1 MEHMRSLR
9 LGCCLAMIG
18 TLLVACSE
26 KTIRINS
33 ATQRVLAVQQEIVA
47 IHYLPV
53 PFTAEPPE
61 VRHTALGAEQFGL
74 IGAVIAA
81 RAQTAEAKEV
91 GSQLV
96 KDYGLEDPILKIKRA
111 FLDAASRHGN
121 LHNINS
127 IQEALADDGRESLAK
142 RFQNGLVFDFKT
154 TTWSITPLLLNLHHY
169 HVQYMGRARLL
180 SLPDGK
186 IEWQGICEAEGKM
199 EEGAPTLLQLV
210 ANSGALLKAQLASAA
225 DSCSEQLERQ
235 FMGSTP

>member
-1 MEHMRSLR
+1 MGHMRSLG
-9 LGCCLAMIG
+9 LGCYLAMIG

-33 ATQRVLAVQQEIVA
+33 ATQRVLAAQQEIVA

-61 VRHTALGAEQFGL
+61 VRHTTLGAEQFGL
-74 IGAVIAA
+74 IGAVLAA

-91 GSQLV
+91 GNQLV
-96 KDYGLEDPILKIKRA
+96 KDYGLEDPIVRIKGA
-111 FLDAASRHGN
+111 FLDGASRHGS
-121 LHNINS
+121 LHNIKS
-127 IQEALADDGRESLAK
+127 VQEALADDDRESLAK
-142 RFQNGLVFDFKT
+142 RFPNGLAFDFKT
-154 TTWSITPLLLNLHHY
+154 TTWSITPLVLNLHHY
-169 HVQYMGRARLL
+169 HVQYTGRARLL

-225 DSCSEQLERQ
+225 DSCSEQLEQQ